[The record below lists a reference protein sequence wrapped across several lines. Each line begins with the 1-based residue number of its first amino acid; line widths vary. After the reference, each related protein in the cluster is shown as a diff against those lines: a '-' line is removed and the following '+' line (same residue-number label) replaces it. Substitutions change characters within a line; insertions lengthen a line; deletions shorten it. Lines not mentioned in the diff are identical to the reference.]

1 MPHTVAIIAPMTDLE
16 EQYHMNLVLKLRKSK
31 RELTLSTLQE
41 LAKNGFRTD
50 LIKPGHTREESI
62 PAAGFYLSGLLRAQ
76 GYETILTDKCT
87 DDALALIAQKDPIAV
102 CLSTTMVL
110 SSGSLRNLVLNIR
123 KHMPETCIITGGV
136 FVWKSFQAFQATEKN
151 QRMEAEQTDLLFEQN
166 SLDIDTDLYVVAPH
180 GSNSLLM
187 IIKELEKGNKADFE
201 HIPNLSVPH
210 DNGFSFTK
218 TVPEKVDYDQDITRW
233 DLLDEL
239 PGQIPVRTSIGCP
252 FRCRYCDFYQLFPK
266 IFLRSKESM
275 IREFKLI
282 QQKLAGRQAI
292 IHATD
297 DNVFIN
303 SRRIQNVTEAF
314 KESGIQRWIGFMRA
328 SSIKKTN
335 IDLIRDSGLL
345 MSIIGVE
352 SGDQDQLDRMNK
364 AQKLPDVKHGMELLD
379 NNGITVMMT
388 YIIGFPGETAETIK
402 NTAGF
407 INDLNIGLASSS
419 YQVYPLVISPFSDL
433 ATARYQEKWN
443 ISGTL
448 KSWKHYTMDY
458 NEAVRSGYDL
468 FRQVTNVPYH
478 YSQERTFFNRE
489 AFTNDQ
495 RAALFRLRHQL
506 TIDFLDHST
515 EKEIQMILVKISNSF
530 GIRSDLNGIDF
541 AKEIILA
548 G

>member
-1 MPHTVAIIAPMTDLE
+1 M
-16 EQYHMNLVLKLRKSK
+16 
-31 RELTLSTLQE
+31 
-41 LAKNGFRTD
+41 
-50 LIKPGHTREESI
+50 
-62 PAAGFYLSGLLRAQ
+62 
-76 GYETILTDKCT
+76 
-87 DDALALIAQKDPIAV
+87 
-102 CLSTTMVL
+102 
-110 SSGSLRNLVLNIR
+110 
-123 KHMPETCIITGGV
+123 
-136 FVWKSFQAFQATEKN
+136 
-151 QRMEAEQTDLLFEQN
+151 
-166 SLDIDTDLYVVAPH
+166 
-180 GSNSLLM
+180 
-187 IIKELEKGNKADFE
+187 
-201 HIPNLSVPH
+201 SVPH

-218 TVPEKVDYDQDITRW
+218 IIPEKVNYDQDITRW

-328 SSIKKTN
+328 SSIKKNN

-364 AQKLPDVKHGMELLD
+364 AQKLPDVKRGMELLD

-388 YIIGFPGETAETIK
+388 YIVGFPGETAETIE

-407 INDLNIGLASSS
+407 INDLNIGLASPSCT
-419 YQVYPLVISPFSDL
+419 ISPQASAHHSF
-433 ATARYQEKWN
+433 
-443 ISGTL
+443 
-448 KSWKHYTMDY
+448 
-458 NEAVRSGYDL
+458 
-468 FRQVTNVPYH
+468 
-478 YSQERTFFNRE
+478 
-489 AFTNDQ
+489 
-495 RAALFRLRHQL
+495 FRLFHR
-506 TIDFLDHST
+506 
-515 EKEIQMILVKISNSF
+515 ERNSDDT
-530 GIRSDLNGIDF
+530 G
-541 AKEIILA
+541 
-548 G
+548 